1 MTTMSEHTASSGTRN
16 VRDASNTAVR
26 PVRESLGAARPAQS
40 QGIDEVCSAHNESAT
55 VAHSSSSATARPTC
69 ATAKQLAHKLMQTH
83 HLSVDEYEAL
93 ITFFAGENLRGGA
106 PQNMAVADQNAA
118 AQSSATTASQQLA
131 NQSHAATVVQH
142 SAAHHSAAQHLA
154 DALATEAR
162 RIREEL
168 YGTDVYIRGLI
179 EISNYC
185 KNDCLY
191 CGIRKSNTE
200 CERYR
205 LTEQDILDCADE
217 GYTLDFRTFVLQ
229 GGEDPYFTDER
240 LVCLLSALKSVH
252 PDCAITLSLGER
264 SRESYQALFD
274 AGADRYLL
282 RHETV
287 CEPLYA
293 KLHPATMSMQHRL
306 QCLQD
311 LREIGYAVGCGFMV
325 GAPFQTARDLAHDL
339 AVIESFQPEMVG
351 IGPFIPHH
359 ATPFRQEPAGS
370 VELTCFLLSIIRLI
384 NPSVLLP
391 ATTAL
396 GSLRP
401 DGRTLGMLAGA
412 NVVMPNLSPLTVRK
426 KYELYNNKAHTG
438 TEAAEHLSLLDAD
451 MNAIGY
457 HVVVSRG
464 DPKGR

>member
-1 MTTMSEHTASSGTRN
+1 MSEHTVSSSVRN
-16 VRDASNTAVR
+16 VHDAN
-26 PVRESLGAARPAQS
+26 G
-40 QGIDEVCSAHNESAT
+40 DT
-55 VAHSSSSATARPTC
+55 VAHSSSSAAARSTCTTAE
-69 ATAKQLAHKLMQTH
+69 QLTHKLIQTH
-83 HLSVDEYEAL
+83 HLSIEEYETL
-93 ITFFAGENLRGGA
+93 ITCFAGKNLHE
-106 PQNMAVADQNAA
+106 AVLRDVIV
-118 AQSSATTASQQLA
+118 A
-131 NQSHAATVVQH
+131 NQRAATQDSVTTV
-142 SAAHHSAAQHLA
+142 AQHLT
-154 DALATEAR
+154 DHSLATVAVHRFSAHSSVAQNLTDILAAEAR
-162 RIREEL
+162 RIREDY

-205 LTEQDILDCADE
+205 LTEQDILDCASE
-217 GYTLDFRTFVLQ
+217 GYALGFRTFVLQ
-229 GGEDPYFTDER
+229 GGEDPYFTDKR
-240 LVCLLSALKSVH
+240 LVHLLFALKSAY

-264 SRESYQALFD
+264 SRESYQALFN

-293 KLHPATMSMQHRL
+293 KLHPTTMRMQNRL
-306 QCLQD
+306 RCLQD
-311 LREIGYAVGCGFMV
+311 LRDIGYAVGCGFMV

-339 AVIESFQPEMVG
+339 AFIESFQPEMVG

-384 NPSVLLP
+384 SPSVLLP

-401 DGRTLGMLAGA
+401 EGRLLGMLAGA
-412 NVVMPNLSPLTVRK
+412 NVVMPNLSPLAVRK

-464 DPKGR
+464 DPKGK